1 MNLVRTELRVRK
13 ENLVRRDQLDLK
25 EMGETWE
32 TRERRDPL
40 EVKEIL
46 ARKEMLVTKATREQL
61 GNPVRKGA
69 KDSQEVPDS
78 RDRREELVI
87 LVKTVIRVMMVTLVQ

>member
-1 MNLVRTELRVRK
+1 
-13 ENLVRRDQLDLK
+13 
-25 EMGETWE
+25 
-32 TRERRDPL
+32 
-40 EVKEIL
+40 
-46 ARKEMLVTKATREQL
+46 MLVTKVTREQL

-87 LVKTVIRVMMVTLVQ
+87 LVKTVIRVMMVTLVQQDNQ